1 MLDVR
6 FTVMIVEDSIEN
18 QQLIEGM
25 LIDEYDVVSVPSGDD
40 CLEKIEEQLPDVILM
55 DVKMPGINGY
65 ETCRKLK
72 ASQRSRE
79 IPVIFVS
86 GSATQKERLKGYES
100 GGDDYVA
107 KPFDADELVSKVARA
122 LLAKQEQLRL
132 KNSIADAQ
140 RVAQRALIS
149 SSELG
154 GLNLFMQQ
162 CGNSMSYEELAD
174 HLLRAIRAF
183 GLQSSLVIRGPVET
197 YYFGCEPDSVEV
209 ALLMRGRNA
218 ERFVELQSRTLVNSP
233 NCSILI
239 NNMPLDE
246 LRGGELRQ
254 YLGVI
259 IDSTTARIDNLQ
271 TILDLEAQRTTTIR
285 NLIKTNDTSLL
296 QLRDKYVERENE
308 ERRIMQNLRAEVER
322 QLVENHLAE
331 QNVIAS
337 VVEGARQ
344 IQNLPDLT
352 PDIESSL
359 RMTGAMLK
367 RLLD

>member
-6 FTVMIVEDSIEN
+6 FTVMVVENAFEN
-18 QQLIEGM
+18 QRFIEEV
-25 LIDEYDVVSVPSGDD
+25 LTSEYDVLVASSGEE
-40 CLEKIEEQLPDVILM
+40 CLKTTDERLPDLILM
-55 DVKMPGINGY
+55 DVAMDGISGY
-65 ETCRKLK
+65 ETCRQLK
-72 ASQRSRE
+72 SNQRTRE
-79 IPVIFVS
+79 IPVLFLS
-86 GSATQKERLKGYES
+86 DAATFKERLIGYES
-100 GGDDYVA
+100 GGDDYVTA
-107 KPFDADELVSKVARA
+107 PVDPDELLSKVTRSI
-122 LLAKQEQLRL
+122 LVKQEQSQL

-154 GLNLFMQQ
+154 GLNLYMQQ
-162 CGNSMSYEELAD
+162 CGNAMSYDELAD

-183 GLQSSLVIRGPVET
+183 GLQASLVIRGPVET
-197 YYFGCEPDSVEV
+197 YYFGCEPESVEV
-209 ALLMRGRNA
+209 ALLMQGRNA

-246 LRGGELRQ
+246 FRAGELRQ

-285 NLIKTNDTSLL
+285 NLIKTNDSSLL
-296 QLRDKYVERENE
+296 KLRDKYVERENE
-308 ERRIMQNLRAEVER
+308 ERRIMHNLRAEVEK
-322 QLVENHLAE
+322 QLVENNLAE
-331 QNVIAS
+331 QNVIAT
-337 VVEGARQ
+337 VVEGAQQ
-344 IQNLPDLT
+344 IKDLPDLT

-359 RMTGAMLK
+359 QMTGAMLK